1 MDARW
6 IDLVPVAWDTC
17 APGMS
22 DPVRC
27 SIMACRALSSV
38 LLSSMIAVVSAGCD
52 NSSGAPLGT
61 APTAPTSPASSP
73 ADGMWNVN
81 STIVKADGRCLSG
94 ASVGR
99 TFSDDWSIRVAGSSI
114 WLDEGLQNYPSDDTR
129 YEGTV
134 DHLQFTATQVEPP
147 LNPVNPLNPAPPCSG
162 LSSLTFSGTFNS
174 TFTAF
179 EATKTL
185 TFKSGPD
192 LETQTLESHLAGA
205 RR

>member
-1 MDARW
+1 
-6 IDLVPVAWDTC
+6 
-17 APGMS
+17 
-22 DPVRC
+22 
-27 SIMACRALSSV
+27 MACRALSSV
-38 LLSSMIAVVSAGCD
+38 FLSSMIAVVFAGC
-52 NSSGAPLGT
+52 GAPLV
-61 APTAPTSPASSP
+61 APNAPTSQGSSL
-73 ADGMWNVN
+73 AGVWNVD
-81 STIVKADGRCLSG
+81 STIVKADGSCLSG
-94 ASVGR
+94 VSVGR
-99 TFSDDWSIRVAGSSI
+99 TTSGDWTIYVAGSSI
-114 WLDEGLQNYPSDDTR
+114 WLDEGVQNYPDDTR

-147 LNPVNPLNPAPPCSG
+147 LNPINPVNLARPCSG

-192 LETQTLESHLAGA
+192 LETQTVESHLVGA

>member
-17 APGMS
+17 APGMCDS
-22 DPVRC
+22 VRC
-27 SIMACRALSSV
+27 FLMACRALSSV
-38 LLSSMIAVVSAGCD
+38 LLSSIIAVVFAGCD
-52 NSSGAPLGT
+52 EAPLVT
-61 APTAPTSPASSP
+61 APNAPTSQASSP
-73 ADGMWNVN
+73 ADGTWNVD
-81 STIVKADGRCLSG
+81 STIVKADGSCLSG
-94 ASVGR
+94 VSVGR
-99 TFSDDWSIRVAGSSI
+99 TFSSAWSIDVAGSAI
-114 WLDEGLQNYPSDDTR
+114 WLDESVQNAPSDDTR

-147 LNPVNPLNPAPPCSG
+147 LNPVNPVTPAPRCSG
-162 LSSLTFSGTFNS
+162 LNSLTFSGTFNS

-179 EATKTL
+179 EATQTR

>member
-17 APGMS
+17 APGMCDS
-22 DPVRC
+22 VRC
-27 SIMACRALSSV
+27 FLMACRALSSV
-38 LLSSMIAVVSAGCD
+38 LLSSMIAVVFAGCD
-52 NSSGAPLGT
+52 EAPLVT
-61 APTAPTSPASSP
+61 APNAPTSQASSP
-73 ADGMWNVN
+73 ANGLWNVD
-81 STIVKADGRCLSG
+81 STIVKVDGRCLSG
-94 ASVGR
+94 VSVGR
-99 TFSDDWSIRVAGSSI
+99 TYSGDWSIFVAGSSI

-147 LNPVNPLNPAPPCSG
+147 LNSATPPDPARPCSG
-162 LSSLTFSGTFNS
+162 PSSLTFSGTFNS